1 MVELNEAR
9 TGNGVDVPRGFVT
22 YAGNA
27 GIKDE
32 SLDLS
37 IIVSTMACVADGV
50 FTKSLFAGP
59 SVVLSRNNL
68 ESGAPRAIVTV
79 SKNANV
85 ATGPQ
90 GQRDA
95 AALAELVAAV
105 IGSEPSDVLVG
116 STGVIGRRY
125 PMDRLRGHLRGLKMP
140 KSADFGAVARAIM
153 TTDTVPKLASARA
166 GEATVLGIAKG
177 SGMIEP
183 DMATLLAY
191 VVTDAAVPK
200 KAMSE
205 AFRRTVD
212 LTFNSLSIDTDT
224 STSDSV
230 LLLAN
235 GEAGQVETAD
245 FERALHAVCRSLT
258 LQLAADAE
266 GATKVL
272 QVTVSSARSAGQ
284 AKRVAK
290 AVVNSPLVKSAVHG
304 ADPNWGRV
312 VMAIGKCSEDVD
324 ITPETVRVSFA
335 GLEVYPRQIDEAGLG
350 ELAKLMRSEMVEI
363 DIELGTGAAARTV
376 WGCDLSAEYVH
387 INADYTT

>member
-1 MVELNEAR
+1 MSEVTEAMTGDAVE
-9 TGNGVDVPRGFVT
+9 VPLGFVT

-27 GIKDE
+27 GVKDE

-37 IIVSTMACVADGV
+37 IVASNIACVADGV
-50 FTKSLFAGP
+50 FTKSRFAGP
-59 SVVLSRNNL
+59 SVVLSRRNL
-68 ESGAPRAIVTV
+68 QSGAPRAIVTV

-90 GQRDA
+90 GERDA

-105 IGSEPSDVLVG
+105 IGSEPGDVLVG

-125 PMDRLRGHLRGLKMP
+125 PMDRLRSHLRGLKMP
-140 KSADFGAVARAIM
+140 KSADFGSVARAIM

-166 GEATVLGIAKG
+166 GQATVLGIAKG

-183 DMATLLAY
+183 DMATLLGY
-191 VVTDAAVPK
+191 LVTDAAVPK
-200 KAMSE
+200 EAMVE
-205 AFRRTVD
+205 VFRRTVD
-212 LTFNSLSIDTDT
+212 ATFNSLSIDTDT

-230 LLLAN
+230 LLLSN
-235 GEAGQVETAD
+235 GSAGHVGIAD
-245 FERALHAVCRSLT
+245 FERALSAVCRSLT

-266 GATKVL
+266 GATKVV
-272 QVTVSSARSAGQ
+272 QVTVSAARDSGQ

-290 AVVNSPLVKSAVHG
+290 AVVNSPLVKCAVHG

-324 ITPETVRVSFA
+324 ITPEAVRVSFA
-335 GLEVYPRQIDEAGLG
+335 GLEVYPCQLDDADLG
-350 ELAKLMRSEMVEI
+350 ALAKLMRSDMVEI
-363 DIELGTGAAARTV
+363 DIDLGTGDAAATV
-376 WGCDLSAEYVH
+376 WGCDLSAEYVR